1 MTLTF
6 GGEQMN
12 IQKLKSSM
20 VLHGLKNDD
29 LLNLL
34 HEKGVKISR
43 VTWYKRLNGST
54 EFTRSEISA
63 LAEILQLE
71 EQEIIDIFFNS

>member
-29 LLNLL
+29 LLDLL

>member
-1 MTLTF
+1 ML

-12 IQKLKSSM
+12 MQKLKSSM